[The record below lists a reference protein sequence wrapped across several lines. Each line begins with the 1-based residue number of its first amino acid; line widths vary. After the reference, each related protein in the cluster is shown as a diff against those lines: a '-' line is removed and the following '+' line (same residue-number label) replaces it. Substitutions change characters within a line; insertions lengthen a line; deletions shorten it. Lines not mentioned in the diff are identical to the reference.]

1 MSFLILLC
9 VATLM
14 QIIARPVDDEVQHL
28 IIFMQENRPFDH
40 YFGTL
45 KGVRGF
51 NDRNPVMLKSGLD
64 AFHQPIDV
72 NDPSQY
78 MLPFRA
84 EANETNAMC
93 MPAPEMYYPTD
104 INMWNGGRMDA
115 WNTARDPGYGMSYF
129 TREDLPYYYTLYDN
143 FLVGDEYHQ
152 STFTCTN
159 PNRMHLFT
167 GSNGLSVGQGCVL
180 ENQEPRP
187 GYNWTTAAEVLEA
200 KGISWRVYQQADN
213 FDDNAF
219 AWFANFQQSRPG
231 DALFDKGLVRQ
242 LSLFDALDEDMTKG
256 TLPTVSWVIAPTRKS
271 EHATN
276 HPCAGED
283 FTARVLQVLQKHPEV
298 YKNTVFVLDYDEGGQ
313 FYDHAFTPTPPMNE
327 NEGYSSV
334 TTVGEVNNITL
345 TTTPQ
350 PIGLGYRVPLLLV
363 SPWTRGNLVF
373 SQVLDHTSILQ
384 FMETWLNVTVDVISP
399 WRRLV
404 TGDMLKAFDFAH
416 PDYSWPQNLPDTSK
430 YVPEG
435 DVECHTLPDPI
446 IPSEQSMPL
455 QEEGTRIA
463 RPTGYELLVS
473 DVVVKD
479 SLTVKVS
486 NIGSEA
492 VPFVLFNLN
501 HLDTDLPRNHALS
514 ADSTFTLSD
523 ARPLLA
529 EDKGVYAYALQGP
542 NGFMREFR
550 GNAEACAAVS
560 MALIPDAQNGA
571 VKIQLKNEDATSREF
586 YITDNVYG
594 LLEKTM
600 VVTLA
605 AGASETITINVAS
618 VGHWY
623 DISVAISATE
633 NAYDTS
639 CAYRR
644 FMGHVETGKDSISDP
659 AMGAGKARWLE
670 APTNSM
676 ALKNARV
683 GVKHPALPDRITKAL
698 KHKPTDMA
706 KMDKDA
712 RFFSKD
718 YTPKGANLEL

>member
-1 MSFLILLC
+1 MLLFVLICL
-9 VATLM
+9 VSTS
-14 QIIARPVDDEVQHL
+14 QIVARPIDQVQHL

-64 AFHQPIDV
+64 AFHQPIDQS
-72 NDPSQY
+72 DLSQY
-78 MLPFRA
+78 MLPFRTK
-84 EANETNAMC
+84 ANETNAMC

-115 WNTARDPGYGMSYF
+115 WNTARDPEYGMAYF

-143 FLVGDEYHQ
+143 FLVGDHYHQ

-167 GSNGLSVGQGCVL
+167 GSNGLSVDQGCVL
-180 ENQEPRP
+180 ENQEPTP

-219 AWFANFQQSRPG
+219 AWFANFQASRPG
-231 DALFDKGLVRQ
+231 DALFDKGLDRQ
-242 LSLFDALDEDMTKG
+242 ASLFEALDEDMTKG

-283 FTARVLQVLQKHPEV
+283 FTARLLQVVQKHPEV

-334 TTVGEVNNITL
+334 TTIGEVNNITL
-345 TTTPQ
+345 TTVPQ
-350 PIGLGYRVPLLLV
+350 PIGLGFRVPLLIV

-373 SQVLDHTSILQ
+373 SQVLDHTSVLQ
-384 FMETWLNVTVDVISP
+384 FMESWLNISVNTISP
-399 WRRLV
+399 WRRMV
-404 TGDMLKAFDFAH
+404 TGDMLKAFDFDH
-416 PDYSWPQNLPDTSK
+416 PDYSWPSNFPDTSK
-430 YVPEG
+430 YVEEG

-446 IPSEQSMPL
+446 IPSEQSMPV

-473 DVVVKD
+473 DVTAKD
-479 SLTVKVS
+479 SLTLKMS
-486 NIGSEA
+486 NIGTEGIPL
-492 VPFVLFNLN
+492 VVYNLN
-501 HLDTDLPRNHALS
+501 HLETELPRNHAL
-514 ADSTFTLSD
+514 APDSSFTLTD
-523 ARPLLA
+523 TRPLSA
-529 EDKGVYAYALQGP
+529 EDNGNYAYVVQGP
-542 NGFMREFR
+542 NGFLREFR
-550 GNAEACAAVS
+550 GNAETCAMLSAALVADAVN
-560 MALIPDAQNGA
+560 DE
-571 VKIQLKNEDATSREF
+571 VKMELKNDGTTTKQF

-594 LLEKTM
+594 LLVEQSM
-600 VVTLA
+600 IITLT
-605 AGASETITINVAS
+605 AGMAKSVSINVAS

-623 DISVAISATE
+623 DFSVAITDTG
-633 NAYDTS
+633 NAYDAS
-639 CAYRR
+639 CFYRR

-670 APTNSM
+670 APTNTM
-676 ALKNARV
+676 AARNARV
-683 GVKHPALPDRITKAL
+683 GVTHPTLPDHITKAL
-698 KHKPTDMA
+698 KHKPTSMA

-718 YTPKGANLEL
+718 YTPKNAGVEL